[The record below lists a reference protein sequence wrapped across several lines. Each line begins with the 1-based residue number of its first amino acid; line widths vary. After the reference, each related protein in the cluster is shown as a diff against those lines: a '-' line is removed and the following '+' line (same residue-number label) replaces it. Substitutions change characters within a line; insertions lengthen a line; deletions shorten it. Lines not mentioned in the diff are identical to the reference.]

1 MVQPSIKAHRCECV
15 SKPDKCLNWRGR
27 AVPAGCIMRQDAA
40 GGWILFDWEWMG
52 KDYEKLSKSIYG
64 LEIQPGTSHGP
75 HYTRNP
81 EMFIYEVMKFYSVLT
96 GVLTSQHLL
105 SGSIQKSVTLS
116 ELVYRVYIL
125 PDSVGCWWKRRR
137 VGDRSPCHCVAPGS
151 WALTI

>member
-1 MVQPSIKAHRCECV
+1 
-15 SKPDKCLNWRGR
+15 
-27 AVPAGCIMRQDAA
+27 
-40 GGWILFDWEWMG
+40 
-52 KDYEKLSKSIYG
+52 
-64 LEIQPGTSHGP
+64 
-75 HYTRNP
+75 
-81 EMFIYEVMKFYSVLT
+81 
-96 GVLTSQHLL
+96 LL